1 MLTMVIEVDLEV
13 QVLEDMLLLL
23 VVKDQEVLETLE
35 DSLHLKEIMVELEET
50 LITKLLVVAEV
61 LLQLEVQD
69 QVQTQEYLEERELRT

>member
-1 MLTMVIEVDLEV
+1 MVIEVDLEV

-35 DSLHLKEIMVELEET
+35 DSLHLKEIMVEQVVT

-69 QVQTQEYLEERELRT
+69 QALTQEYLEEQELQT

>member
-13 QVLEDMLLLL
+13 QVLEVMLLLL

-35 DSLHLKEIMVELEET
+35 DSLHLKEMMVDLEET

-69 QVQTQEYLEERELRT
+69 QVQTQEYPERS

>member
-13 QVLEDMLLLL
+13 QVLEVMLLLL

-35 DSLHLKEIMVELEET
+35 DSLHLKEMMVDLEET

>member
-1 MLTMVIEVDLEV
+1 MVIEVDLEV
-13 QVLEDMLLLL
+13 QVLEVMLLLL

-35 DSLHLKEIMVELEET
+35 DSLHLKEMMVDLEET

>member
-1 MLTMVIEVDLEV
+1 MLTMEKEVDLEV

-23 VVKDQEVLETLE
+23 VVKDQEVLEILE
-35 DSLHLKEIMVELEET
+35 DSLHLKEIMVEQVVT

-69 QVQTQEYLEERELRT
+69 QVQTQGYLEERELQT